1 MATWAST
8 RFAALGTNCLIRV
21 RGTADEMRD
30 TLEAA
35 RSRVTSIHDEMSI
48 FDPSSAVSR
57 LNDAAGTGWTSV
69 PDDVVHV
76 LARGRELGETTGGAF
91 DVTVAPLAALW
102 KPCIRRGCVP
112 TPREVDRAR
121 RGVGWGHVRL
131 DEAAHEVAIDA
142 GTSIDLG
149 GIAKGF
155 AADEVVRILRERGVS
170 DALVDLGG
178 SITVLGSPEETGP
191 WRVGIQN
198 PLAPTGASATQVL
211 VRDVSVVTSGT
222 NERFFMRD
230 GRRYHHVVD
239 PSTGWPSRTGLL
251 GVTVIARDALAA
263 DALATAIL
271 VASAQRG
278 VGWVRAL
285 GLEAVLIFEDGG
297 IVSTAPLD
305 VELDP
310 R

>member
-1 MATWAST
+1 MAMWAST
-8 RFAALGTNCLIRV
+8 RFAALGADCSIRV
-21 RGTADEMRD
+21 RGSANEMRS

-35 RSRVTSIHDEMSI
+35 RSRVMSIHGEMSV
-48 FDPSSAVSR
+48 FDPCSAVSR
-57 LNDAAGTGWTSV
+57 LNGAAGTGWVSI
-69 PDDVVHV
+69 PEDVVLV
-76 LARGRELGETTGGAF
+76 LARGRELGEATDGAF

-102 KPCIRRGCVP
+102 KQCIRRGCVP
-112 TPREVDRAR
+112 APQEVDCAR
-121 RGVGWGHVRL
+121 RGVGWSHVRL
-131 DEAAHEVAIDA
+131 DAAAREAAIDA

-155 AADEVVRILRERGVS
+155 AANEVVSVLRDRGVS

-222 NERFFMRD
+222 NERFFVHD
-230 GRRYHHVVD
+230 GQRYHHVVD
-239 PSTGWPSRTGLL
+239 PHTGWPSQTGLL
-251 GVTVIARDALAA
+251 SATVIARDALVA

-271 VASAQRG
+271 VAGARSG
-278 VGWVRAL
+278 TNWVRAL
-285 GLEAVLIFEDGG
+285 GLEAILIFEDGG

-305 VELDP
+305 GELCP